1 MLHDEGACCLCR
13 HEASGKVMHI
23 AKEFLFYKGKELHA
37 CDFTNYQIPARCGDL
52 VKIVSQTRNAVL
64 VKKQGLMGW
73 IPADALALES

>member
-1 MLHDEGACCLCR
+1 MLRDEGACCLCR

-37 CDFTNYQIPARCGDL
+37 CDFTNYQIPARCGNL